1 MSDAIDYLINLY
13 NGHSAIA
20 ERVDTQQLQEIHIQT
35 RLDDKIRQWV
45 EQGYDVILTGN
56 PGDGKTHL
64 MNILAAALQHADY
77 EKDASQR
84 HSHQILEDWHKS
96 KKAKRPFVLAINHAP
111 LRELAEEARLD
122 NEFQYLYEVVLG
134 AETHQSEIEDFVVYS
149 SEQKERFSDID
160 QTKLILI
167 DLSQRQLLTDEDVI
181 DPLLD
186 KLCKLA
192 SSISCESVLPEGCQR
207 CPIKYNV
214 KVLSD
219 KNGVVRS
226 NLKEV
231 LSLVARRGFHAT
243 MRDLIGLLAF
253 AITGG
258 VKCEALWLNQ
268 EDCNYYD
275 YYNLLYRGRNRL
287 FDALRQTF
295 DPGDYADP
303 KVDMSLWM
311 REIRDGWTI
320 EEPYQP
326 TDLDALKV
334 LKRRYFFEHQE
345 STKTK
350 LRRVLSDIE
359 REFDD
364 LVQGEWGEHESV
376 ERLIEMINLLY
387 APLKGGNGQGQGYR
401 YRLRLWNKHRY
412 SVGQTPGYFA
422 MRSISSD
429 QLTIYYPELN
439 PKYEQALEINKDHV
453 LLAVRN
459 WLPGDPALRV
469 DWEMYKALAAA
480 RQGKL
485 IDVQPYHILRRLDLF
500 MRSLGPEVGRVYSIE
515 TVEWSD
521 YRQRAVVTMRVNR
534 RKLTYQS
541 L

>member
-13 NGHSAIA
+13 NGHSAVA
-20 ERVDTQQLQEIHIQT
+20 ERVDTQQLKEMHVQT

-45 EQGYDVILTGN
+45 EQGCDIILTGN

-64 MNILAAALQHADY
+64 MNILAAALQHTDY

-84 HSHQILEDWHKS
+84 HSHQILEAWRKS
-96 KKAKRPFVLAINHAP
+96 KKAGRPFVLAINHAP
-111 LRELAEEARLD
+111 LRELAEKARQD
-122 NEFQYLYEVVLG
+122 SEFSYLYEVVLG
-134 AETHQSEIEDFVVYS
+134 SGTHQSEIENFVVYS
-149 SEQKERFSDID
+149 SEQKEHFSAAER
-160 QTKLILI
+160 TNLILI

-192 SSISCESVLPEGCQR
+192 SSISCEDVLPEGCQR

-214 KVLSD
+214 KALSD
-219 KNGVVRS
+219 TNGVVRS

-311 REIRDGWTI
+311 RELRDGWTT

-326 TDLDALKV
+326 IDLDALRV

-345 STKTK
+345 PTKAK

-364 LVQGEWGEHESV
+364 LVQREWGEHESV
-376 ERLIEMINLLY
+376 EQLIEMINLLY
-387 APLKGGNGQGQGYR
+387 APLKGADGQGQGYR

-429 QLTIYYPELN
+429 KLTIYYPELN

-521 YRQRAVVTMRVNR
+521 YRQRVVVTMRVNR
-534 RKLTYQS
+534 RKLTYQP